1 MLCPLNSLQYS
12 VNINFMK
19 TLGNPKLLVTQ
30 LWYWL
35 SFGVG
40 NLSCS
45 IFWVCLC
52 FGIVSK
58 SERNHVK
65 LAWNVSCAHV
75 PVRVNTVQIR
85 YFIHVVFCLW
95 SFPEIRVALPW
106 VGICLEATGLA
117 HSALGGGARA
127 HATKNNI
134 NNNNSNQI
142 ILTVIWQTVGKE

>member
-52 FGIVSK
+52 IGIVSK

-75 PVRVNTVQIR
+75 PVQVNTVQIR
-85 YFIHVVFCLW
+85 CFFMLFSVYGVSQKSGWH
-95 SFPEIRVALPW
+95 SPELGYALKLLDWRTLPS
-106 VGICLEATGLA
+106 VGEPEPMPPKTIL
-117 HSALGGGARA
+117 
-127 HATKNNI
+127 I
-134 NNNNSNQI
+134 IIIQI
-142 ILTVIWQTVGKE
+142 KLSWL

>member
-52 FGIVSK
+52 IGIVSK
-58 SERNHVK
+58 TERNHVK
-65 LAWNVSCAHV
+65 LAWNVSYAHV
-75 PVRVNTVQIR
+75 PVQVNTVQIR
-85 YFIHVVFCLW
+85 CFLMLSSVYGVSQKSGWHTPVVGWCH
-95 SFPEIRVALPW
+95 
-106 VGICLEATGLA
+106 EATGLV
-117 HSALGGGARA
+117 HSAVGGETRA
-127 HATKNNI
+127 HATKKT
-134 NNNNSNQI
+134 I
-142 ILTVIWQTVGKE
+142 IIVEIKLYWLYFSKQ